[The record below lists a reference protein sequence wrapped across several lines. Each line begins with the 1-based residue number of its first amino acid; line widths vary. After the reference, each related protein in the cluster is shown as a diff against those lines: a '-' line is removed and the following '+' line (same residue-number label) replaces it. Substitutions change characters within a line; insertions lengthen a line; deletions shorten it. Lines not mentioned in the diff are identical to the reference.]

1 MRSCRSPAGDAACAR
16 TSRRAHEHARAG
28 LRDGA
33 RRRSDASARAR
44 IDVRTRA
51 VEDEDEFAIFRF
63 TLGIPGFDDED
74 IPRAVGALG
83 ALGLCA
89 NRFAAGTD
97 GASDALA
104 RSEIVGV
111 GLCLACALAPE
122 LGRALKGDE
131 RGGAAKGRSNADV
144 DGASSVFALSE
155 DASESAKEDCAWASY
170 AILTNT
176 LASGVVFVDGR
187 GNARLARGTVRGR
200 DDGAPDS
207 NKADV
212 LARVGRAWSEVSSTI
227 GTDKIASSAP
237 PSAEEEYHASRWE
250 IDRAGANVWGFLP
263 PTAETVFARRS
274 PENGGVL
281 IAWSDA
287 SRGFSKKD
295 RSWLQA
301 LARKLDLAFAS

>member
-1 MRSCRSPAGDAACAR
+1 M
-16 TSRRAHEHARAG
+16 
-28 LRDGA
+28 
-33 RRRSDASARAR
+33 RAR
-44 IDVRTRA
+44 NRVRTRA

-74 IPRAVGALG
+74 IPRVVGALG

-89 NRFAAGTD
+89 NRFAAGID

-104 RSEIVGV
+104 RSEFVGV
-111 GLCLACALAPE
+111 GLCIACALAPE

-131 RGGAAKGRSNADV
+131 RGSAAKGKSSADV
-144 DGASSVFALSE
+144 DGGSSVFALRE

-170 AILTNT
+170 AVLTNT
-176 LASGVVFVDGR
+176 LATGVIFVDGN
-187 GNARLARGTVRGR
+187 GDAQLARGTLRGR
-200 DDGAPDS
+200 DDGAPDA

-212 LARVGRAWSEVSSTI
+212 LARVGRAWSDVSWTI
-227 GTDKIASSAP
+227 ETDKIVSSD
-237 PSAEEEYHASRWE
+237 SLSGDEEYHATRWE
-250 IDRAGANVWGFLP
+250 IDRAGVNVWGFLP
-263 PTAETVFARRS
+263 PTAETVFAHRS
-274 PENGGVL
+274 PANGGVL

-301 LARKLDLAFAS
+301 LARKLDVAFAS